1 MGSFFGGILMG
12 AISIPF
18 NYLIVYPIYYNF
30 MPKETILEAYQ
41 KIMPNID
48 SILDALICFN
58 MPFTFVKGM
67 IDLFVAFLI
76 YKKISPIL
84 KKE

>member
-1 MGSFFGGILMG
+1 
-12 AISIPF
+12 
-18 NYLIVYPIYYNF
+18 